1 MYGVRDPL
9 KGNEPGGDRWGPVH
23 QLAGGIA
30 AWVTRPTIFRHWQLF
45 YIENKQQGQQPTVF
59 ADKGK
64 TNECANVSAS
74 PYPI

>member
-30 AWVTRPTIFRHWQLF
+30 AWVTRPIMFRQ
-45 YIENKQQGQQPTVF
+45 
-59 ADKGK
+59 
-64 TNECANVSAS
+64 
-74 PYPI
+74 